1 MGKVVVFDLETRLD
15 TKDLSPDD
23 EQYGWKLLRE
33 GKGGISALVI
43 YDYSQDWVY
52 IYDENSIQSAVAHL
66 EFADV
71 VVGYFSA
78 KFDVPV
84 IEGIIGRKLQ
94 LREHLD
100 LYQEISSASAKKGH
114 IGRRGDFTLDT
125 VAKRCLGH
133 GKINSGKMVSSLIK
147 DGRYADVFNYCA
159 HDVKITR
166 DVFDYIIEHK
176 GIQGLNNS
184 WLAVSIPEW
193 IREATR

>member
-15 TKDLSPDD
+15 TKDLSPHD
-23 EQYGWKLLRE
+23 EKHGWELLRE

-43 YDYSQDWVY
+43 YDYQEDWCY
-52 IYDENSIQSAVAHL
+52 IYDEHSIDSAVAHL
-66 EFADV
+66 EYADV
-71 VVGYFSA
+71 VIGYFSA

-84 IEGIIGRKLQ
+84 IEGIIGRKLR
-94 LREHLD
+94 LKTHID
-100 LYQEISSASAKKGH
+100 IYTEIAEASAKKGH
-114 IGRRGDFTLDT
+114 VGRKGDFTLDT
-125 VAKRCLGH
+125 VAKRCLGQ
-133 GKINSGKMVSSLIK
+133 GKISSGKMVSHLFKERRFAEI
-147 DGRYADVFNYCA
+147 FNYCA

-166 DVFDYIIEHK
+166 DVFNYIVEHR